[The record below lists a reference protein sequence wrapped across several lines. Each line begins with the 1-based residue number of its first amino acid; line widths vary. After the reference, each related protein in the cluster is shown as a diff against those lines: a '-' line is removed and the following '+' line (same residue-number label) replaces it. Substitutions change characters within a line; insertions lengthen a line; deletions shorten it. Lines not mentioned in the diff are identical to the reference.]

1 MDDALIVAIYVM
13 IDDTMK
19 TLGHQS
25 HGLAGLSDAEIL
37 TIAVLAARY
46 DGHHH
51 ARAVGQLAGSAY
63 VPRTISP
70 SRFNRRLHALADWLE
85 LFRDTLGDLI
95 VRGQAAVCDVII
107 DRLPLPVCRRV
118 RAWRCR
124 KGRGRAYCGYCA
136 AKKETVFGWR
146 LHLVC
151 TTAGIPVAGALLP
164 AGYHDLTPIHELL
177 YGLPPGAW
185 VYADK
190 AYNSAPDEA
199 SIRDD
204 TGVRLVPIR
213 KDHMIPHTAAERAGV
228 RTFRTA
234 IETVNSQAEAM
245 GMQHLRART
254 NAGFDLKVWASV
266 LALTCAN
273 INYRRSDKE

>member
-1 MDDALIVAIYVM
+1 MDDALIVTIYVM

-19 TLGHQS
+19 TLGQQS
-25 HGLAGLSDAEIL
+25 HCLAGLSDAEVL

-46 DGHHH
+46 YGNHH

-63 VPRTISP
+63 FPRTISP
-70 SRFNRRLHALADWLE
+70 SRFNRRLHALADWLD
-85 LFRDTLGDLI
+85 LFLDLLGDVV
-95 VRGQAAVCDVII
+95 VRGQAAICDFVI
-107 DRLPLPVCRRV
+107 DSLPLPVCRRV

-124 KGRGRAYCGYCA
+124 KVRGRAYCGYCA
-136 AKKETVFGWR
+136 AKKEKFFGWR

-151 TTAGIPVAGALLP
+151 TTDGVPVACALLP

-177 YGLPPGAW
+177 YGLPPDAW

-204 TGVRLVPIR
+204 TGVHLVPIH
-213 KDHMIPHTAAERAGV
+213 KDNMIPNTTAERAGL

-254 NAGFDLKVWASV
+254 NAGFALKVAASV

-273 INYRRSDKE
+273 IN

>member
-19 TLGHQS
+19 TLGHRNHS
-25 HGLAGLSDAEIL
+25 LAGLSDAEIL

-46 DGHHH
+46 YGNHH
-51 ARAVGQLAGSAY
+51 ARAGGQLAGSAY
-63 VPRTISP
+63 FPRTISP
-70 SRFNRRLHALADWLE
+70 SRFNRRLHALADWLD
-85 LFRDTLGDLI
+85 LFLDLLGDVV
-95 VRGQAAVCDVII
+95 VRGQAAICDFVI
-107 DRLPLPVCRRV
+107 DSLPLPVCRRV

-124 KGRGRAYCGYCA
+124 TVRGRAYCGYCA
-136 AKKETVFGWR
+136 AKKEKFFGWR

-151 TTAGIPVAGALLP
+151 TTDGVPVACALLP

-177 YGLPPGAW
+177 YGLPPDAW

-204 TGVRLVPIR
+204 TGVHLVPIH
-213 KDHMIPHTAAERAGV
+213 KDNMIPNTAAERAGL

-254 NAGFDLKVWASV
+254 NAGFALKVAASV

-273 INYRRSDKE
+273 IN